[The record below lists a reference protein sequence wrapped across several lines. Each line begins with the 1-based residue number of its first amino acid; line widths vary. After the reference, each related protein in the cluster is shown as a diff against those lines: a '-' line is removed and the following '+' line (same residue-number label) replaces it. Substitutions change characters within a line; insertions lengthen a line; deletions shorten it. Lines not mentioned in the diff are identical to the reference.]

1 MKFIVKWVVVCALLL
16 GGLVTAHAG
25 QRHHKPTHHRYIG
38 VSFSVHVGGPI
49 KRHVSHMPHRQAV
62 VRSCSPRQ
70 VSAIARVY
78 GIRYQTIYRNSRT
91 MTVVGY
97 RNGRR
102 AQICFSRAPDC
113 HVIR

>member
-1 MKFIVKWVVVCALLL
+1 MQSIIKFLVVSAFLIC
-16 GGLVTAHAG
+16 GLAGAHAG
-25 QRHHKPTHHRYIG
+25 DRHHVPKKNRYVG
-38 VSFSVHVGGPI
+38 LSFSVHVGGPI
-49 KRHVSHMPHRQAV
+49 KRQVSHIPHRQAV

-97 RNGRR
+97 RNGHRT
-102 AQICFSRAPDC
+102 QICFSRAPDC